1 MTAVRAFCIRMR
13 CNLSAVSSCKSYLTG
28 PGHRSGNDSVLFR
41 YCPHLK
47 IAPLAIELKGFRSR
61 AHEGL
66 SCPSFI
72 HFQATDAVRLSTSW
86 CLSQPLLFSRSLRII
101 WEKFSPRDY
110 PWYFREPARHP
121 VPRLLICQS
130 FTMSPG
136 QTQVWHCRRSVKQDW
151 TCFFF
156 LIKLLKGPLLWKLAS
171 AQPLTLLECS
181 KKADHLQSFEIT
193 ISNENDCRCKKTAF
207 LMGENDMIIPWLF
220 AWEHFLSPKW
230 KRWRGKCGCVPH
242 QSHVVL
248 FSKMG
253 RFVWMTNTT
262 VDKNKHI
269 LNVYIIC
276 SVNRWPSSVAL
287 TEISNVSKN
296 STQPRLVH
304 LRHFLLC
311 LVLVVNRSFLR
322 KF

>member
-47 IAPLAIELKGFRSR
+47 IAPLAIELKGFRSH

-130 FTMSPG
+130 FIMSPG
-136 QTQVWHCRRSVKQDW
+136 QTQVWHCGRSVKQDW
-151 TCFFF
+151 TRFFF
-156 LIKLLKGPLLWKLAS
+156 LIKLLKGPLLLKRAS
-171 AQPLTLLECS
+171 AQPLTLFQRS
-181 KKADHLQSFEIT
+181 KKADNLQSFEIT
-193 ISNENDCRCKKTAF
+193 ILQMQKNSIFDGRQWLDNSLSFCQGALSLPQVKT
-207 LMGENDMIIPWLF
+207 MEGKIWMCPPSIP
-220 AWEHFLSPKW
+220 
-230 KRWRGKCGCVPH
+230 RGSVFQNGTIC
-242 QSHVVL
+242 L
-248 FSKMG
+248 Y
-253 RFVWMTNTT
+253 
-262 VDKNKHI
+262 DK
-269 LNVYIIC
+269 Y
-276 SVNRWPSSVAL
+276 NRWQKQ
-287 TEISNVSKN
+287 THSKCIHN
-296 STQPRLVH
+296 LQR
-304 LRHFLLC
+304 
-311 LVLVVNRSFLR
+311 
-322 KF
+322 

>member
-130 FTMSPG
+130 FIMSPG

-156 LIKLLKGPLLWKLAS
+156 LIQLLKGPLL
-171 AQPLTLLECS
+171 
-181 KKADHLQSFEIT
+181 
-193 ISNENDCRCKKTAF
+193 
-207 LMGENDMIIPWLF
+207 
-220 AWEHFLSPKW
+220 
-230 KRWRGKCGCVPH
+230 
-242 QSHVVL
+242 
-248 FSKMG
+248 
-253 RFVWMTNTT
+253 
-262 VDKNKHI
+262 
-269 LNVYIIC
+269 
-276 SVNRWPSSVAL
+276 
-287 TEISNVSKN
+287 
-296 STQPRLVH
+296 
-304 LRHFLLC
+304 
-311 LVLVVNRSFLR
+311 
-322 KF
+322 